1 MLSKQSA
8 TNGWRV
14 APKEFFTKNAS
25 HIAGN
30 DTFHALQVFILFLKI
45 ILKFVKSTNTNLL
58 KVTHIKTIT
67 KLSSEKFEKKSGKF
81 EGKFSLQ

>member
-1 MLSKQSA
+1 MANKFLREVYSGDISQKRTIVMLSKQSA

-30 DTFHALQVFILFLKI
+30 DTFHALQVFILFLK
-45 ILKFVKSTNTNLL
+45 LF
-58 KVTHIKTIT
+58 
-67 KLSSEKFEKKSGKF
+67 
-81 EGKFSLQ
+81 